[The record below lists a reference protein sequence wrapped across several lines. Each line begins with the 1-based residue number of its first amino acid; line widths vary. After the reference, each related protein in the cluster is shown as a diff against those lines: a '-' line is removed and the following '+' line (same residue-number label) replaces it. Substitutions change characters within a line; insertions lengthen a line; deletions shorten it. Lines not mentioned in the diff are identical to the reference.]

1 MKLLNQSITHLSI
14 SILAIVGI
22 WSVFFYINMERE
34 IKSSIDEGL
43 RNYKRLIIQNAHKDS
58 SILHKT
64 YFDESFFTIQKT
76 DKNTALTFVN
86 QYLDTILY
94 MQDYYDPTPELEE
107 VRMLITAF
115 EFEEEYYILKVANA
129 LVDKED
135 MLATFFKNTIWLYVS
150 LIIAILIINNI
161 VLKRLWKPFYDL
173 LFQIKD
179 YRLDKTQKLPEI
191 QTRTK
196 EFADLKN
203 AINTLLV
210 DSKIVYEQQK
220 QFIGNAS
227 HELQTPLAIS
237 INKIELLLE
246 DKDLNQ
252 EQASAI
258 AEVYDITQRMV
269 RLNKSLLLLS
279 KIENK
284 QFIDN
289 REVALHEIVL
299 QSIEELEDFTAFK
312 NIDIQIDKSSSTLLT
327 IDATL
332 AHILISNLIRNAIFH
347 NINNGVVHITMD
359 ENSFKICNSGTEQ
372 ALDTDKIFTQ
382 FYKSHNSS
390 KGTGLGLA
398 IVKAISDLYGYS
410 ISYQFKDQQH
420 CIKIQFNTK
429 HSLQV

>member
-1 MKLLNQSITHLSI
+1 MKLLNQSITYLSI
-14 SILAIVGI
+14 SILAIIGI
-22 WSVFFYINMERE
+22 WSIFFYMNMEKE

-43 RNYKRLIIQNAHKDS
+43 RNYKRLIIQNAHKDP

-64 YFDESFFTIQKT
+64 YFDESFFTIQKIDEKT
-76 DKNTALTFVN
+76 GLTFVN

-94 MQDYYDPTPELEE
+94 MQEYNDPTPELEE

-115 EFEEEYYILKVANA
+115 EFEEEYYMLKVANA
-129 LVDKED
+129 MVDKED
-135 MLATFFKNTIWLYVS
+135 MIAAFFKNTIWLYVS
-150 LIIAILIINNI
+150 LAIGILLINNI

-179 YRLDKTQKLPEI
+179 YRLDSTQKLPKI

-203 AINTLLV
+203 ALNTLLV
-210 DSKIVYEQQK
+210 DSKILYEQQK

-246 DKDLNQ
+246 NKDLTQ
-252 EQASAI
+252 EQATTI

-284 QFIDN
+284 QFLNNQEIS
-289 REVALHEIVL
+289 LHEVIL
-299 QSIEELEDFTAFK
+299 QSIDELEDFATFK
-312 NIDIQIDKSSSTLLT
+312 NVEIRVEKSYTTRLT
-327 IDATL
+327 INPTL
-332 AHILISNLIRNAIFH
+332 AHILISNLIRNSIFH
-347 NINNGVVHITMD
+347 NIENGVVRITMD
-359 ENSFKICNSGTEQ
+359 KNNFKICNTGVEH
-372 ALDTDKIFTQ
+372 ALDKDKIFTQ
-382 FYKSHNSS
+382 FYKSHTSS

-398 IVKAISDLYGYS
+398 IVRAITDLYEYS
-410 ISYQFKDQQH
+410 LAYEFKDQHH
-420 CIKIQFNTK
+420 CIKIQFDTT
-429 HSLQV
+429 HSLQS

>member
-1 MKLLNQSITHLSI
+1 MKLLNQSITYLSI
-14 SILAIVGI
+14 FILAIIGI
-22 WSVFFYINMERE
+22 WSVFFYKNMEKE

-43 RNYKRLIIQNAHKDS
+43 RNYKRLIIQNAHKDP

-64 YFDESFFTIQKT
+64 YFDESFFTIQKIDEKT
-76 DKNTALTFVN
+76 GLTFVN

-94 MQDYYDPTPELEE
+94 MQDYNDPTPELEE

-115 EFEEEYYILKVANA
+115 EFEEDYYMLKVANA
-129 LVDKED
+129 MVDKED
-135 MLATFFKNTIWLYVS
+135 LIAAFFKNTIWLYVS
-150 LIIAILIINNI
+150 LTIGILLINNI

-179 YRLDKTQKLPEI
+179 YRLDSTQKLLKI

-203 AINTLLV
+203 ALNTLLV
-210 DSKIVYEQQK
+210 DSKILYEQQK

-246 DKDLNQ
+246 NKDLTQ
-252 EQASAI
+252 EQATAL

-284 QFIDN
+284 QFLNNQEIS
-289 REVALHEIVL
+289 LHEVIL
-299 QSIEELEDFTAFK
+299 QSIDELEDFATFK
-312 NIDIQIDKSSSTLLT
+312 NVEIRVEKSYTTRLT
-327 IDATL
+327 INPTL
-332 AHILISNLIRNAIFH
+332 AHILISNLIRNSIFH
-347 NINNGVVHITMD
+347 NIENGVVRITMD
-359 ENSFKICNSGTEQ
+359 KNNFKICNTGVEH
-372 ALDTDKIFTQ
+372 ALDKDKIFTQ
-382 FYKSHNSS
+382 FYKSHTSS

-398 IVKAISDLYGYS
+398 IVRAITDLYEYS
-410 ISYQFKDQQH
+410 LAYEFKDQHH
-420 CIKIQFNTK
+420 CIKIQFDTT
-429 HSLQV
+429 HSLQS